1 MRVILFFSYGVSLK
15 DWKSSG
21 LFEREVKF
29 YKYIQS
35 KKNISVTFVTYGD
48 ESDFKY
54 QEEISNI
61 EIIPIYELYKKHKN
75 NIQRIIYSLIIGFKL
90 RRRLSYRKSNIK
102 TNQLWGSWVA
112 IIYSLFTN
120 NNLVIRTGY
129 DLLTFKEQEKKSK
142 IKIFLYWLITQ
153 ISLTFGNHYIVT
165 SETDKESLKRRRLFQ
180 TRKIKVIPNWIDF
193 KNNDQLIK
201 NGFISVGRFEK
212 QKNFEMLIESFSNSS
227 EEVTLIGDGS
237 MKRDLYELSKNLN
250 SKINFVGILSN
261 EEVIK
266 RLSKHKFYIHTSLYE
281 GNPKTILEA
290 MSVGCVVVVPNNR
303 NILEI
308 VENNFN
314 GIVYDQEK
322 DSLKDIIQNIEN
334 RDVELISQNAIATIK
349 KNNSLEKI
357 ADLEFTLY
365 IND

>member
-15 DWKSSG
+15 DWESSG

-35 KKNISVTFVTYGD
+35 KKNIDVTFVTYGD
-48 ESDFKY
+48 KSDLKY
-54 QEEISNI
+54 QEEIENI

-90 RRRLSYRKSNIK
+90 RRQLSYRKSNIK

-120 NNLVIRTGY
+120 NNLIIRTGY

-153 ISLTFGNHYIVT
+153 ISLSFGNHYIVT

-180 TRKIKVIPNWIDF
+180 ASKIKVIPNWIDL
-193 KNNDQLIK
+193 KNDDQLKK
-201 NGFISVGRFEK
+201 NSFISIGRFEK
-212 QKNFEMLIESFSNSS
+212 QKNFDKLIESFSNSN

>member
-1 MRVILFFSYGVSLK
+1 
-15 DWKSSG
+15 
-21 LFEREVKF
+21 
-29 YKYIQS
+29 
-35 KKNISVTFVTYGD
+35 
-48 ESDFKY
+48 
-54 QEEISNI
+54 
-61 EIIPIYELYKKHKN
+61 
-75 NIQRIIYSLIIGFKL
+75 
-90 RRRLSYRKSNIK
+90 
-102 TNQLWGSWVA
+102 
-112 IIYSLFTN
+112 
-120 NNLVIRTGY
+120 
-129 DLLTFKEQEKKSK
+129 
-142 IKIFLYWLITQ
+142 
-153 ISLTFGNHYIVT
+153 
-165 SETDKESLKRRRLFQ
+165 
-180 TRKIKVIPNWIDF
+180 
-193 KNNDQLIK
+193 
-201 NGFISVGRFEK
+201 
-212 QKNFEMLIESFSNSS
+212 MLIESFSNSS

-266 RLSKHKFYIHTSLYE
+266 RLSEHKFYIHTALYE

>member
-1 MRVILFFSYGVSLK
+1 MDIWCSRPK
-15 DWKSSG
+15 
-21 LFEREVKF
+21 
-29 YKYIQS
+29 
-35 KKNISVTFVTYGD
+35 
-48 ESDFKY
+48 
-54 QEEISNI
+54 
-61 EIIPIYELYKKHKN
+61 EII
-75 NIQRIIYSLIIGFKL
+75 SLSTCF
-90 RRRLSYRKSNIK
+90 
-102 TNQLWGSWVA
+102 
-112 IIYSLFTN
+112 
-120 NNLVIRTGY
+120 
-129 DLLTFKEQEKKSK
+129 
-142 IKIFLYWLITQ
+142 
-153 ISLTFGNHYIVT
+153 
-165 SETDKESLKRRRLFQ
+165 
-180 TRKIKVIPNWIDF
+180 
-193 KNNDQLIK
+193 
-201 NGFISVGRFEK
+201 
-212 QKNFEMLIESFSNSS
+212 ESFSNFS
-227 EEVTLIGDGS
+227 EEITLIGDGS
-237 MKRDLYELSKNLN
+237 LKRDLYELSKNLN

>member
-1 MRVILFFSYGVSLK
+1 
-15 DWKSSG
+15 
-21 LFEREVKF
+21 
-29 YKYIQS
+29 
-35 KKNISVTFVTYGD
+35 
-48 ESDFKY
+48 
-54 QEEISNI
+54 
-61 EIIPIYELYKKHKN
+61 
-75 NIQRIIYSLIIGFKL
+75 
-90 RRRLSYRKSNIK
+90 
-102 TNQLWGSWVA
+102 
-112 IIYSLFTN
+112 
-120 NNLVIRTGY
+120 
-129 DLLTFKEQEKKSK
+129 
-142 IKIFLYWLITQ
+142 
-153 ISLTFGNHYIVT
+153 
-165 SETDKESLKRRRLFQ
+165 
-180 TRKIKVIPNWIDF
+180 
-193 KNNDQLIK
+193 
-201 NGFISVGRFEK
+201 
-212 QKNFEMLIESFSNSS
+212 
-227 EEVTLIGDGS
+227 

-266 RLSKHKFYIHTSLYE
+266 RLSKHKFYIHTALYE

-349 KNNSLEKI
+349 KNNSLEEI
-357 ADLEFTLY
+357 ANLEFTLY

>member
-35 KKNISVTFVTYGD
+35 KKNINVTFVTYGD
-48 ESDFKY
+48 KSDLEY
-54 QEEISNI
+54 QEEMENI

-201 NGFISVGRFEK
+201 NLCHNYLNKKKIKADLIIANNVSKKGIGF
-212 QKNFEMLIESFSNSS
+212 NSDYN
-227 EEVTLIGDGS
+227 EVSIIDNNG
-237 MKRDLYELSKNLN
+237 NI
-250 SKINFVGILSN
+250 KI
-261 EEVIK
+261 
-266 RLSKHKFYIHTSLYE
+266 
-281 GNPKTILEA
+281 
-290 MSVGCVVVVPNNR
+290 
-303 NILEI
+303 
-308 VENNFN
+308 
-314 GIVYDQEK
+314 
-322 DSLKDIIQNIEN
+322 
-334 RDVELISQNAIATIK
+334 IK
-349 KNNSLEKI
+349 KNKKSYIANKI
-357 ADLEFTLY
+357 AEVILDKLLVDDRSF
-365 IND
+365 N

>member
-35 KKNISVTFVTYGD
+35 KKNINVTFVTYGD
-48 ESDFKY
+48 KSDYKY

-75 NIQRIIYSLIIGFKL
+75 KIQRIIYSLVIGFKL
-90 RRRLSYRKSNIK
+90 RNKLSYRNSNVK

-112 IIYSLFTN
+112 ILYSLFTT
-120 NNLVIRTGY
+120 NNLIIRTGY
-129 DLLTFKEQEKKSK
+129 DLLTFKEQEKNSK
-142 IKIFLYWLITQ
+142 IKIFLYWLVTQ
-153 ISLTFGNHYIVT
+153 ISLIFGNHYIVT
-165 SETDKESLKRRRLFQ
+165 SETDGESLKSRHLFQ
-180 TRKIKVIPNWIDF
+180 TNKIKVIPNWIDL
-193 KNNDQLIK
+193 KVNDQLK
-201 NGFISVGRFEK
+201 SNSFISVGRFEK
-212 QKNFEMLIESFSNSS
+212 QKNFDKLIESFSNSG
-227 EEVTLIGDGS
+227 EEITLIGDGS
-237 MKRDLYELSKNLN
+237 LKKDLYKLSKKLN
-250 SKINFVGILSN
+250 SKINFEGILSN

-266 RLSKHKFYIHTSLYE
+266 KLSKHKFYIHTALYE

-290 MSVGCVVVVPNNR
+290 MSVGCVVIVPSNP

-308 VENNFN
+308 VQDNFN
-314 GIVYDQEK
+314 GIVYDQKK
-322 DSLKDIIQNIEN
+322 DNLKDIIQNIKN
-334 RDVELISQNAIATIK
+334 KDVKQISQNAIATVK

-357 ADLEFTLY
+357 VDLEFLIY
-365 IND
+365 K

>member
-35 KKNISVTFVTYGD
+35 KKNIGVTFVTYGD

-75 NIQRIIYSLIIGFKL
+75 KIQRIIYSLVIGFKL
-90 RRRLSYRKSNIK
+90 RRKLSYKKSNIK

-112 IIYSLFTN
+112 IMYSLFTN
-120 NNLVIRTGY
+120 NNLIIRTGF
-129 DLLTFKEQEKKSK
+129 DLLTFKKQEEKSRL
-142 IKIFLYWLITQ
+142 KIFLYWLVTQ
-153 ISLTFGNHYIVT
+153 ISLILGNHYIVT
-165 SETDKESLKRRRLFQ
+165 SKTDKESLNRRLLFQ
-180 TRKIKVIPNWIDF
+180 TSKIKVIPNWIEL
-193 KNNDQLIK
+193 KNYDQLNK

-212 QKNFEMLIESFSNSS
+212 QKNFDKLIESFSNVN

-237 MKRDLYELSKNLN
+237 LKKELYKLSKNLN
-250 SKINFVGILSN
+250 SKINFEGIMSN

-266 RLSKHKFYIHTSLYE
+266 KLSKHKFYIHTALYE

-290 MSVGCVVVVPNNR
+290 MSVGCIVIVPNNR

-308 VENNFN
+308 VQNNFN
-314 GIVYDQEK
+314 GIIYDQKK
-322 DSLKDIIQNIEN
+322 DNLKEIIQDIKNK
-334 RDVELISQNAIATIK
+334 DVELISHNAMATVK

-357 ADLEFTLY
+357 VDLESSLY

>member
-1 MRVILFFSYGVSLK
+1 MYKNKTAALLK
-15 DWKSSG
+15 SPI
-21 LFEREVKF
+21 KF
-29 YKYIQS
+29 
-35 KKNISVTFVTYGD
+35 D
-48 ESDFKY
+48 
-54 QEEISNI
+54 
-61 EIIPIYELYKKHKN
+61 
-75 NIQRIIYSLIIGFKL
+75 
-90 RRRLSYRKSNIK
+90 
-102 TNQLWGSWVA
+102 
-112 IIYSLFTN
+112 
-120 NNLVIRTGY
+120 
-129 DLLTFKEQEKKSK
+129 
-142 IKIFLYWLITQ
+142 
-153 ISLTFGNHYIVT
+153 
-165 SETDKESLKRRRLFQ
+165 
-180 TRKIKVIPNWIDF
+180 
-193 KNNDQLIK
+193 
-201 NGFISVGRFEK
+201 VG
-212 QKNFEMLIESFSNSS
+212 
-227 EEVTLIGDGS
+227 
-237 MKRDLYELSKNLN
+237 DLYELSKNLN

>member
-1 MRVILFFSYGVSLK
+1 
-15 DWKSSG
+15 
-21 LFEREVKF
+21 
-29 YKYIQS
+29 
-35 KKNISVTFVTYGD
+35 
-48 ESDFKY
+48 
-54 QEEISNI
+54 
-61 EIIPIYELYKKHKN
+61 
-75 NIQRIIYSLIIGFKL
+75 
-90 RRRLSYRKSNIK
+90 
-102 TNQLWGSWVA
+102 
-112 IIYSLFTN
+112 
-120 NNLVIRTGY
+120 
-129 DLLTFKEQEKKSK
+129 
-142 IKIFLYWLITQ
+142 
-153 ISLTFGNHYIVT
+153 
-165 SETDKESLKRRRLFQ
+165 
-180 TRKIKVIPNWIDF
+180 
-193 KNNDQLIK
+193 
-201 NGFISVGRFEK
+201 
-212 QKNFEMLIESFSNSS
+212 
-227 EEVTLIGDGS
+227 

-322 DSLKDIIQNIEN
+322 DSLKDIIQNIKN

>member
-1 MRVILFFSYGVSLK
+1 
-15 DWKSSG
+15 
-21 LFEREVKF
+21 
-29 YKYIQS
+29 
-35 KKNISVTFVTYGD
+35 
-48 ESDFKY
+48 
-54 QEEISNI
+54 
-61 EIIPIYELYKKHKN
+61 
-75 NIQRIIYSLIIGFKL
+75 
-90 RRRLSYRKSNIK
+90 
-102 TNQLWGSWVA
+102 
-112 IIYSLFTN
+112 
-120 NNLVIRTGY
+120 
-129 DLLTFKEQEKKSK
+129 
-142 IKIFLYWLITQ
+142 
-153 ISLTFGNHYIVT
+153 
-165 SETDKESLKRRRLFQ
+165 
-180 TRKIKVIPNWIDF
+180 
-193 KNNDQLIK
+193 
-201 NGFISVGRFEK
+201 
-212 QKNFEMLIESFSNSS
+212 LIESFSNSS

-266 RLSKHKFYIHTSLYE
+266 RLSKHKFYIHTALYE

>member
-1 MRVILFFSYGVSLK
+1 
-15 DWKSSG
+15 
-21 LFEREVKF
+21 
-29 YKYIQS
+29 
-35 KKNISVTFVTYGD
+35 
-48 ESDFKY
+48 
-54 QEEISNI
+54 
-61 EIIPIYELYKKHKN
+61 
-75 NIQRIIYSLIIGFKL
+75 
-90 RRRLSYRKSNIK
+90 
-102 TNQLWGSWVA
+102 
-112 IIYSLFTN
+112 
-120 NNLVIRTGY
+120 
-129 DLLTFKEQEKKSK
+129 
-142 IKIFLYWLITQ
+142 
-153 ISLTFGNHYIVT
+153 
-165 SETDKESLKRRRLFQ
+165 
-180 TRKIKVIPNWIDF
+180 
-193 KNNDQLIK
+193 
-201 NGFISVGRFEK
+201 
-212 QKNFEMLIESFSNSS
+212 MLIESFSNSS

>member
-15 DWKSSG
+15 DWESSG

-35 KKNISVTFVTYGD
+35 KKNIDVTFVTYGD
-48 ESDFKY
+48 KSDLKY
-54 QEEISNI
+54 QEEIENI

-308 VENNFN
+308 VEDNFN

-334 RDVELISQNAIATIK
+334 RDIELISNNAIATIK